1 MSLAEEVQPAMAQTK
16 AQMTKQEK
24 DWRAQDDARILADS
38 EVIKQDTV
46 RLKDA
51 KVAAKRMAEEEKDK
65 AVAMNRI
72 ANMRGK
78 KPLESSSEGGDN
90 KPKPKRKPK
99 PKNTHNVF
107 NRL

>member
-1 MSLAEEVQPAMAQTK
+1 MSFAEEVQPAMATTK

-24 DWRAQDDARILADS
+24 DWRAQDDARTLADS
-38 EVIKQDTV
+38 EVIKQDTI

-78 KPLESSSEGGDN
+78 KPLESSSEDDN

-99 PKNTHNVF
+99 PKNIHNVF